1 MADVIRLEEWRRGR
15 PTPGPEDA
23 PLREAVERL
32 DRVLDEHGWHDDAAP
47 PWVVT
52 ELLAIQGCVSM
63 DMTDAAVYR
72 IERLIQ
78 RSERARARH

>member
-1 MADVIRLEEWRRGR
+1 MADVIRLEEWRRGH
-15 PTPGPEDA
+15 TATAPGDA
-23 PLREAVERL
+23 RLEEAVDRL
-32 DRVLDEHGWHDDAAP
+32 DAVLDDRGWRSESAP
-47 PWVVT
+47 QWVVT

-63 DMTDAAVYR
+63 EMTDAAVYR